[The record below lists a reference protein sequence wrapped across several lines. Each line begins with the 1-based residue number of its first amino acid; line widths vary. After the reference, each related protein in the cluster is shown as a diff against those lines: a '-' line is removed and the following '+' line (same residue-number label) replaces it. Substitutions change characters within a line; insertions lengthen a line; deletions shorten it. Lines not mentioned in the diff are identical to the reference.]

1 MENNIPKKPNLGNK
15 LPAGHE
21 LRWNSETQRWAIYP
35 IPGYSQMY
43 LSKDKN
49 HFVPKT
55 KKTECKNLG
64 SETKKSNNGDNANAN
79 LHKARNEKND
89 EFYTRLDDI
98 SAELKHYKEHFK
110 GKVVYCPC
118 DKVYNDGRSNFFVY
132 FATFFEELGLK
143 AVICTQYNPNP
154 GEHGIKWV
162 YTGDKNGNGVP
173 DESEIE
179 TIFLKGDGDFAS
191 DECRQIMKECDIV
204 VTNPPFSLFRPFV
217 TQLME
222 LGKKFLIIGNMNA
235 ITYSEVFPFIKA
247 NKIWLGYRTLGS
259 DMFFQIT
266 DDYKKQIVKE
276 KKEGSGWK
284 VINGEVMGR
293 VANACWFTNLEHSKR
308 KEFLYLAGKYKGNED
323 KYPVY
328 GNYGAIEI
336 GHYTK
341 NGKWQGSIEE
351 IPSDYDGVM
360 GVPITFLGQYNPEQ
374 FEIIGC
380 ADADVLPTGWS
391 GMTSEFVELYYKQGN
406 TGQYKEGN
414 RLTHYVSP
422 DGKAMVPF
430 KRILIR
436 RKK

>member
-1 MENNIPKKPNLGNK
+1 MSSRRSGLLGGYLDKHHPLIKTHYFMESSIPKKPNLGNK

-21 LRWNSETQRWAIYP
+21 LRWNPETQRWAIYP

-49 HFVPKT
+49 HFVPK
-55 KKTECKNLG
+55 KNSEAKNLS

-79 LHKARNEKND
+79 LRKANREKND

-98 SAELKHYKEHFK
+98 STELKHYKEHFK

-118 DKVYNDGRSNFFVY
+118 DKVYNEGRSNFFVY

-143 AVICTQYNPNP
+143 ALICTQYNPNP

-179 TIFLKGDGDFAS
+179 TIMLNGNGDFAS
-191 DECRQIMKECDIV
+191 YECRQLMKECDIV

-217 TQLME
+217 AQIME
-222 LGKKFLIIGNMNA
+222 LGKKLLIIGNSNA
-235 ITYSEVFPFIKA
+235 ITYKEIFPLLKD
-247 NKIWLGYRTLGS
+247 NKLWLGYTQPKVFETPL
-259 DMFFQIT
+259 
-266 DDYKKQIVKE
+266 E
-276 KKEGSGWK
+276 KVENEKTQFEKDGK
-284 VINGEVMGR
+284 VYQKFGNI
-293 VANACWFTNLEHSKR
+293 CWFTNLMHNKR
-308 KEFLYLAGKYKGNED
+308 KEGIEAVMKYEGRED

-328 GNYGAIEI
+328 DNYDAIEV

-341 NGKWQGSIEE
+341 NGKWEGSIDE
-351 IPSDYDGVM
+351 IPLDYDGIM
-360 GVPITFLGQYNPEQ
+360 GVPITFLDHYSPEQ
-374 FEIIGC
+374 FEIIDG
-380 ADADVLPTGWS
+380 ANRYLILDSFGVNEKVRA
-391 GMTSEFVELYYKQGN
+391 
-406 TGQYKEGN
+406 EGGHCCN
-414 RLTHYVSP
+414 IDGVSRY
-422 DGKAMVPF
+422 F
-430 KRILIR
+430 RILIR